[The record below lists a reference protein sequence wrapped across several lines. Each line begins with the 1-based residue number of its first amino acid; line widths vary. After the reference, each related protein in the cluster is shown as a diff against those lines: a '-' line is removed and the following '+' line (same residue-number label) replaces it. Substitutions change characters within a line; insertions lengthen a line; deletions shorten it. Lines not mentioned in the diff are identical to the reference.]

1 MIYILWGVVVVI
13 LLLIVSQLRKVMSNQ
28 AQLAAA
34 LTAIAAQVAKIG
46 TETEGLKAKVQEL
59 QDALNNAGN
68 NTPEVE
74 AALQALLAQVQKVDD
89 LVPDAVQQTTDTAV
103 ANGGEAP
110 AEPDGS
116 ATNAGAQ
123 LGGAPTGSEVQD

>member
-110 AEPDGS
+110 AP
-116 ATNAGAQ
+116 A
-123 LGGAPTGSEVQD
+123 